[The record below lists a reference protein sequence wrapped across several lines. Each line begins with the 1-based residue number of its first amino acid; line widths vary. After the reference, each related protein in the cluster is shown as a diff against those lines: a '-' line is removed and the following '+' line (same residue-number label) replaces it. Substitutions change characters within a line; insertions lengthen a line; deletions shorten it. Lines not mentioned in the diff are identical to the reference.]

1 MNDLKANKEVSNFFP
16 RMPSILIVASC
27 DSGSARKAIAENDG
41 SVFEIEGE
49 KRRIGSWW
57 PLSARA
63 IDLRID
69 GFPRFFR
76 FEGSGFWIS
85 HKRDY
90 FMTWSGKRGREL
102 RNLRIRPPSG
112 TGNEFNGSRSGNFQ
126 NISRFRMGVL
136 PIDSLDQWHRD
147 QLHCMGL
154 RVCYHFDVGRV
165 LISTRAWNQGETVI
179 YSKVRSFSVETD
191 DQVLDLVDS
200 KDPSSCYLLVPR
212 SKTLYYNKGTFS
224 FQDPIHSG
232 DLWFLVNHSP
242 RPNLEI
248 VLRKHGIQFK
258 AKRSIQP
265 HEPLVWSYPSSFF
278 GKDDNAVDLPQYI
291 IPEDSVHIGE

>member
-1 MNDLKANKEVSNFFP
+1 
-16 RMPSILIVASC
+16 
-27 DSGSARKAIAENDG
+27 
-41 SVFEIEGE
+41 
-49 KRRIGSWW
+49 
-57 PLSARA
+57 
-63 IDLRID
+63 
-69 GFPRFFR
+69 
-76 FEGSGFWIS
+76 
-85 HKRDY
+85 
-90 FMTWSGKRGREL
+90 
-102 RNLRIRPPSG
+102 
-112 TGNEFNGSRSGNFQ
+112 
-126 NISRFRMGVL
+126 MG
-136 PIDSLDQWHRD
+136 
-147 QLHCMGL
+147 M

-165 LISTRAWNQGETVI
+165 LISTRTWDQGETVI

-200 KDPSSCYLLVPR
+200 KDPTSCYLLVPR

-224 FQDPIHSG
+224 FQDPIQSG

-291 IPEDSVHIGE
+291 IPEDSVYIGG